1 MIAALVA
8 FAVIAAAVQLP
19 AVALAT
25 RHRCEPYAET
35 CRGSV
40 IYTCVASR
48 WVRGLDCARAGH
60 PSRVTVCEVVEGS
73 ALCTESGGASPF
85 PGSIR

>member
-1 MIAALVA
+1 MIAALLALAVVA
-8 FAVIAAAVQLP
+8 ASAQLP

-40 IYTCVASR
+40 IYTCVAGR
-48 WVRGLDCARAGH
+48 WRRGLDCARAGRRD
-60 PSRVTVCEVVEGS
+60 RVTVCSREPDGS
-73 ALCTESGGASPF
+73 AVCVEDGGAS
-85 PGSIR
+85 